1 MIFKEL
7 KMICSNCD
15 APMPDVS
22 AFCPACGQSVAEEF
36 SAVDSRDRALGA
48 LAYIGIIPA
57 VILLLIP
64 ALRGDRFV
72 RFHSWQS
79 VLFSVASV
87 LLGVGLKLL
96 FVILSVLPV
105 FGFLLA
111 WLCMG
116 IGSLGMFMLWVV
128 LVVKAAQGHRYEL
141 PLIGPLAAQLADPT
155 DS

>member
-1 MIFKEL
+1 
-7 KMICSNCD
+7 MICSNCD

-22 AFCPACGQSVAEEF
+22 AFCPACGRSVAEQF
-36 SAVDSRDRALGA
+36 RAVDSSDKALGV

-87 LLGVGLKLL
+87 LLGAALKLL
-96 FVILSVLPV
+96 FVIFSILPV
-105 FGFLLA
+105 VGFLLA

-116 IGSLGMFMLWVV
+116 IGSLGMFMLWIV
-128 LVVKAAQGHRYEL
+128 LVVKAAQGHSYEL
-141 PLIGPLAAQLADPT
+141 PLIGPLAAQFANPT